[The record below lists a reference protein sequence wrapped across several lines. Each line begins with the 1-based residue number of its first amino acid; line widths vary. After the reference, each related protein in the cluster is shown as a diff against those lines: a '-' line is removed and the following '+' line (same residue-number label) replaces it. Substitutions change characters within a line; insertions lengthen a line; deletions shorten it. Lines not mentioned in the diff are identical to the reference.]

1 MANDTEYVFFDMGG
15 TLAERAAVSGT
26 LVPLPSTSGLL
37 SFVQG
42 LIGLKK

>member
-1 MANDTEYVFFDMGG
+1 MANDLEYVFFDIGG

-26 LVPLPSTSGLL
+26 LVPLPSTSRLS

-42 LIGLKK
+42 LMGLKK

>member
-1 MANDTEYVFFDMGG
+1 MANDLEYVLFDMGG
-15 TLAERAAVSGT
+15 TPVERAAVSGT

-42 LIGLKK
+42 LMGLKK

>member
-1 MANDTEYVFFDMGG
+1 MANDLESGFFDMGG

-37 SFVQG
+37 SFVLG
-42 LIGLKK
+42 LLELKK